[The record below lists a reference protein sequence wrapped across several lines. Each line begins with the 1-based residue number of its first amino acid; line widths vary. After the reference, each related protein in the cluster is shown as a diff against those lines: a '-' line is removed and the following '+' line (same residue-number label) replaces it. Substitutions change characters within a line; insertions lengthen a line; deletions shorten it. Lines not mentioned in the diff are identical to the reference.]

1 MTNVVVLSDTVSYEK
16 MHQIYPET
24 KSQRVHMF
32 DLNKVKTQIKVF
44 LRKCLSLMKIVNWLT
59 LMPNMGIFKS

>member
-1 MTNVVVLSDTVSYEK
+1 
-16 MHQIYPET
+16 
-24 KSQRVHMF
+24 MF

-44 LRKCLSLMKIVNWLT
+44 LRKRLSLMKTVNWLT